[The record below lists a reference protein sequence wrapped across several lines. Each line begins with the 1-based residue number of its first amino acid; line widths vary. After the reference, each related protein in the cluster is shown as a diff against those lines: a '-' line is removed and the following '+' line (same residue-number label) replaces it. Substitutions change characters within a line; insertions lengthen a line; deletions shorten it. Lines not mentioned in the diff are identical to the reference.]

1 MNIPKI
7 DIIVPVYKVE
17 PYLRKC
23 VDSLLNQTY
32 DDYIISL
39 VDDGSPD
46 ECPVI
51 CDEYAINY
59 PEKIRVYHKQN
70 GGLSDAR
77 NYAVERSKSEFVI
90 FVDSDDWVS
99 EHFIQNLVE
108 GLTSSEID
116 MVVSPYYRATETSE
130 GVSIRLSMPTKA
142 PCCMG
147 VEEALIELCRE
158 EYYGN
163 HACSKLI
170 KRSLI
175 LAYLYP
181 IGKYFED
188 SYTTYKHIA
197 HSRKVSYIPNPGY
210 YYLQREGSIVRSEFQ
225 RRHLDLIY
233 ATQEMVEYMIDNDFS
248 RRTIS
253 FGVYKLFRSA
263 HATFIHARKES
274 DFNVIYDEVLMILN
288 RYKEYFSVIDQ
299 SLKETIIH
307 NIMILNRPL
316 YHFMILGKKK

>member
-1 MNIPKI
+1 MNVPKI
-7 DIIVPVYKVE
+7 DIIVPVYNVE

-99 EHFIQNLVE
+99 ERFIQNLVE
-108 GLTSSEID
+108 GLTSSEIE

-130 GVSIRLSMPTKA
+130 GFSIYFNMSTKA
-142 PCCMG
+142 PCAMEM
-147 VEEALIELCRE
+147 EEALVELCKE
-158 EYYGN
+158 KYYGN
-163 HACSKLI
+163 HAWSKLFRLGLL
-170 KRSLI
+170 K
-175 LAYLYP
+175 AYPYP
-181 IGKYFED
+181 KGKYYED

-197 HSRKVSYIPNPGY
+197 HSRLVSYVSTPGY
-210 YYLQREGSIVRSEFQ
+210 YYLQRKGSIVRSEFQ
-225 RRHLDLIY
+225 RKHLDVIY
-233 ATQEMVEYMIDNDFS
+233 ATQEMVKYMIDNHFS
-248 RRTIS
+248 RKTVS
-253 FGVYKLFRSA
+253 FGVYKLLRNA
-263 HATFIHARKES
+263 HATFIHAKREQ
-274 DFNVIYDEVLMILN
+274 DFDIIYDEIFLILN
-288 RYKEYFSVIDQ
+288 QYKEYFPIINQ
-299 SLKETIIH
+299 SLKEAMIH
-307 NIMILNRPL
+307 KLMMSCRLL
-316 YHFMILGKKK
+316 YHFMILYKKE

>member
-1 MNIPKI
+1 MNVPKI
-7 DIIVPVYKVE
+7 DIIVPVYNVE

-99 EHFIQNLVE
+99 ERFIQNLVE

-130 GVSIRLSMPTKA
+130 GFSIYFNMSTKA
-142 PCCMG
+142 PCAMEM
-147 VEEALIELCRE
+147 EEALVELCKE
-158 EYYGN
+158 KYYGN
-163 HACSKLI
+163 LWHKSNEK
-170 KRSLI
+170 
-175 LAYLYP
+175 
-181 IGKYFED
+181 KY
-188 SYTTYKHIA
+188 
-197 HSRKVSYIPNPGY
+197 
-210 YYLQREGSIVRSEFQ
+210 
-225 RRHLDLIY
+225 
-233 ATQEMVEYMIDNDFS
+233 
-248 RRTIS
+248 
-253 FGVYKLFRSA
+253 
-263 HATFIHARKES
+263 
-274 DFNVIYDEVLMILN
+274 
-288 RYKEYFSVIDQ
+288 
-299 SLKETIIH
+299 
-307 NIMILNRPL
+307 
-316 YHFMILGKKK
+316 

>member
-1 MNIPKI
+1 MNVPKI
-7 DIIVPVYKVE
+7 DIIVPVYNVE

-99 EHFIQNLVE
+99 ERFIQNLVE

-130 GVSIRLSMPTKA
+130 GFSIYFNMSTKA
-142 PCCMG
+142 PCAPVRRFAQHRQKRIG
-147 VEEALIELCRE
+147 NAFRGLIHCPQLWNR
-158 EYYGN
+158 
-163 HACSKLI
+163 
-170 KRSLI
+170 
-175 LAYLYP
+175 
-181 IGKYFED
+181 
-188 SYTTYKHIA
+188 
-197 HSRKVSYIPNPGY
+197 
-210 YYLQREGSIVRSEFQ
+210 
-225 RRHLDLIY
+225 
-233 ATQEMVEYMIDNDFS
+233 
-248 RRTIS
+248 
-253 FGVYKLFRSA
+253 
-263 HATFIHARKES
+263 
-274 DFNVIYDEVLMILN
+274 N
-288 RYKEYFSVIDQ
+288 RYRQ
-299 SLKETIIH
+299 RLK
-307 NIMILNRPL
+307 RYARWPCR
-316 YHFMILGKKK
+316 YAPV